1 LDFLVTKYDN
11 DHVVIR
17 DLLRTPATWAVVGL
31 STNRARTAYPI
42 AQFLKVE
49 LGMRIVPI
57 HPRAETVFGSTG
69 YATLAD
75 VPDGTSVHVVDCF
88 VNSAKVGAVVDQAVA
103 EKDRLNVAAVWLQL
117 GVVDQAAAR
126 RARAAGLAVVM
137 DACPRIEYPR
147 LQPGDGAGV
156 VAG

>member
-1 LDFLVTKYDN
+1 LDGSVTKYDN

-31 STNRARTAYPI
+31 STNRARAAYSV

-49 LGMRIVPI
+49 LGMRVVPI
-57 HPRAETVFGSTG
+57 HPRAETVLGSTG

-75 VPDGTSVHVVDCF
+75 VPEGTPIHVVDCF
-88 VNSAKVGAVVDQAVA
+88 VNSSRVGAVVDQAVA
-103 EKDRLNVAAVWLQL
+103 EKDRLNIAAVWLQL

-156 VAG
+156 IVG

>member
-1 LDFLVTKYDN
+1 VTKYDN

-31 STNRARTAYPI
+31 STNRARAAYSV

-49 LGMRIVPI
+49 LGMRVVPI
-57 HPRAETVFGSTG
+57 HPRAETVLGSTG

-75 VPDGTSVHVVDCF
+75 VPEGTPIHVVDCF
-88 VNSAKVGAVVDQAVA
+88 VNSSRVGAVVDQAVA
-103 EKDRLNVAAVWLQL
+103 EKDRLNIAAVWLQL

-156 VAG
+156 IVG

>member
-1 LDFLVTKYDN
+1 MTKYDN

-31 STNRARTAYPI
+31 STNRARTAYSI

-49 LGMRIVPI
+49 LGMRVVPI
-57 HPRAETVFGSTG
+57 HPRAETVFGSPG

-88 VNSAKVGAVVDQAVA
+88 VNSSKVGAVVDQAVA
-103 EKDRLNVAAVWLQL
+103 EKGRLNIAAVWLQL

-156 VAG
+156 VTG

>member
-1 LDFLVTKYDN
+1 LDGSVTKYDN
-11 DHVVIR
+11 DDVVIR

-31 STNRARTAYPI
+31 STNRARAAYSV

-49 LGMRIVPI
+49 LGMRVVPI
-57 HPRAETVFGSTG
+57 HPRAETVLGSTG

-75 VPDGTSVHVVDCF
+75 VPEGTPIHVVDCF
-88 VNSAKVGAVVDQAVA
+88 VNSSRVGAVVDQAVA
-103 EKDRLNVAAVWLQL
+103 EKDRLNIAAVWLQL

-156 VAG
+156 IVG

>member
-1 LDFLVTKYDN
+1 MTKYDN

-31 STNRARTAYPI
+31 STNRARTAYSI

-49 LGMRIVPI
+49 LGMRVVPI
-57 HPRAETVFGSTG
+57 HPRAETVFGSPG

-103 EKDRLNVAAVWLQL
+103 EKDRLNIAAVWLQL

-126 RARAAGLAVVM
+126 QARAAGLAVVM

-156 VAG
+156 VTG

>member
-17 DLLRTPATWAVVGL
+17 DLLNTRATWAVVGL
-31 STNRARTAYPI
+31 STNRARTAYSI

-49 LGMRIVPI
+49 LGMRVVPI
-57 HPRAETVFGSTG
+57 HPRAETVFGSAG

-75 VPDGTSVHVVDCF
+75 VPGGTSVHVVDCF
-88 VNSAKVGAVVDQAVA
+88 VNSSKVGAVVDQAIA
-103 EKDRLNVAAVWLQL
+103 EKDRLNIAAVWLQL
-117 GVVDQAAAR
+117 GVVDQAAVR

-156 VAG
+156 IAG

>member
-1 LDFLVTKYDN
+1 LDGSVTKYDN

-31 STNRARTAYPI
+31 STNRARAAYSV

-49 LGMRIVPI
+49 LGMRVVPI
-57 HPRAETVFGSTG
+57 HPRAETVLGSTG

-75 VPDGTSVHVVDCF
+75 VPEGTPIHVVDCF
-88 VNSAKVGAVVDQAVA
+88 VNSSRVGAVVDQAVA
-103 EKDRLNVAAVWLQL
+103 EKDRLSIAAVWLQL

-156 VAG
+156 IVG

>member
-1 LDFLVTKYDN
+1 VTKYDN
-11 DHVVIR
+11 DDVVIR

-31 STNRARTAYPI
+31 STNRARAAYSV

-49 LGMRIVPI
+49 LGMRVVPI
-57 HPRAETVFGSTG
+57 HPRAETVLGSTG

-75 VPDGTSVHVVDCF
+75 VPEGTPIHVVDCF
-88 VNSAKVGAVVDQAVA
+88 VNSSRVGAVVDQAVA
-103 EKDRLNVAAVWLQL
+103 EKDRLNIAAVWLQL

-156 VAG
+156 IVG